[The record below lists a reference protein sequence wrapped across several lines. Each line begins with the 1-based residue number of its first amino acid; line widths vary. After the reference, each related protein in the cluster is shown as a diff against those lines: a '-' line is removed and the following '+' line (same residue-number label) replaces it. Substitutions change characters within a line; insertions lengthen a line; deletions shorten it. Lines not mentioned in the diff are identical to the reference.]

1 MLDALVPKVSIPA
14 APGPES
20 PEHAWE
26 ALCQKAKQLPNP
38 DPDANPPLSIEDIR
52 RAALREWAAEQ
63 KRVDDER
70 KRADEVQKRADDEK
84 KRAEEV
90 LQRSGITYTIV
101 RPGGLLDQ
109 PRAGSTAEPIAMGP
123 ADAYGLPPRKSPG
136 SILRSQV
143 AEVCLAAV
151 VDEGAENKTVEIVTE
166 SGATTPLAELFSKI

>member
-1 MLDALVPKVSIPA
+1 MLITSI
-14 APGPES
+14 G
-20 PEHAWE
+20 
-26 ALCQKAKQLPNP
+26 
-38 DPDANPPLSIEDIR
+38 
-52 RAALREWAAEQ
+52 
-63 KRVDDER
+63 VDDLLFPLNLFFGILFW
-70 KRADEVQKRADDEK
+70 K

-109 PRAGSTAEPIAMGP
+109 PRAGSVVQPIAMGP
-123 ADAYGLPPRKSPG
+123 ADAYGLPPRKAPG

-166 SGATTPLAELFSKI
+166 SGATTPLAELFSKV